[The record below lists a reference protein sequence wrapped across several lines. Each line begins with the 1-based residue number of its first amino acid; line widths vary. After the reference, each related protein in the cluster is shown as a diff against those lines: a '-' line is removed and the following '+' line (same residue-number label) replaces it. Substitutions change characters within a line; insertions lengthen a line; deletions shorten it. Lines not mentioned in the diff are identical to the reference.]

1 MSPVLI
7 AAVIWLALII
17 AVVLFI
23 HRLEVM
29 VHRGERHP

>member
-1 MSPVLI
+1 VSPVLLG
-7 AAVIWLALII
+7 VLVWLVLII